1 MSDEYIN
8 GLKNL
13 LKIFLQSVP
22 DFRTALIAHRSSLVT
37 FWCAHRSSLIAQ
49 HFLVAIILSSFLSS
63 ALTLGGPAQLPI
75 SLRWVSDS
83 TAPGK
88 AIVEVTGLSAD
99 SLQTLA
105 RWKPAQWQQVFSVHA
120 GGSPTAID
128 PSLPAMLGAYRISS
142 DVVRFEPQFPLE
154 PGLVYRAVFR
164 PDRLPGKNKQTELL
178 TAEFRLPPR
187 DNTPTTIV
195 SQIYPSGDVLPENLL
210 KFYIHFSAPMSR
222 GRIYDHIT
230 LREKSGGK
238 AIELPFLEIDE
249 ELWDPAMQRLTLFI
263 DPGRIKRGVR
273 PLEEIGPALE
283 EGKSYTLIIGREW
296 RDGAGKP
303 LREAFEKQFY
313 VGPPD
318 REPLAPDTWKINP
331 PAAETRE
338 ALALIFPEPLDQ
350 ALALR
355 LIQVTDERGNPLK
368 GTASIENRE
377 RLWRFIPLNSWRRGS
392 YRIVVQTT
400 IEDLAG
406 NNIGKPFEVDLFEG
420 VQRKLT
426 AASVKLSF
434 QIR

>member
-1 MSDEYIN
+1 
-8 GLKNL
+8 
-13 LKIFLQSVP
+13 
-22 DFRTALIAHRSSLVT
+22 
-37 FWCAHRSSLIAQ
+37 
-49 HFLVAIILSSFLSS
+49 
-63 ALTLGGPAQLPI
+63 
-75 SLRWVSDS
+75 
-83 TAPGK
+83 
-88 AIVEVTGLSAD
+88 
-99 SLQTLA
+99 
-105 RWKPAQWQQVFSVHA
+105 
-120 GGSPTAID
+120 
-128 PSLPAMLGAYRISS
+128 MLGAYRISS

-164 PDRLPGKNKQTELL
+164 PDRLPGKSKQTELL
-178 TAEFRLPPR
+178 TAEFRRPPR
-187 DNTPTTIV
+187 DNTPTTVV

-230 LREKSGGK
+230 LREKSSGK

-283 EGKSYTLIIGREW
+283 EGKSYTLIIDREW
-296 RDGAGKP
+296 RDGAGKL
-303 LREAFEKQFY
+303 LRETFEKQFY

-318 REPLAPDTWKINP
+318 REPLAPDTWRINP

-355 LIQVTDERGNPLK
+355 LIQVTDERGNPIK
-368 GTASIENRE
+368 GSASVENRE
-377 RLWRFIPLNSWRRGS
+377 RLWRFIPLTTWRRGS

-406 NNIGKPFEVDLFEG
+406 NNIGKSFEVDLFEG
-420 VQRKLT
+420 VQRQLT

>member
-1 MSDEYIN
+1 
-8 GLKNL
+8 
-13 LKIFLQSVP
+13 
-22 DFRTALIAHRSSLVT
+22 
-37 FWCAHRSSLIAQ
+37 
-49 HFLVAIILSSFLSS
+49 
-63 ALTLGGPAQLPI
+63 
-75 SLRWVSDS
+75 
-83 TAPGK
+83 
-88 AIVEVTGLSAD
+88 
-99 SLQTLA
+99 
-105 RWKPAQWQQVFSVHA
+105 
-120 GGSPTAID
+120 
-128 PSLPAMLGAYRISS
+128 
-142 DVVRFEPQFPLE
+142 VVRFEPQFPLE

-164 PDRLPGKNKQTELL
+164 PDRLPGKSKQTELL
-178 TAEFRLPPR
+178 TAEFRRPPR
-187 DNTPTTIV
+187 DNTPTTVV
-195 SQIYPSGDVLPENLL
+195 SQIYPSSDALPENLL

-230 LREKSGGK
+230 LREKSSGK

-283 EGKSYTLIIGREW
+283 EGKSYTLIIDREW
-296 RDGAGKP
+296 RDSAGKP
-303 LREAFEKQFY
+303 LRETFEKQFY

-318 REPLAPDTWKINP
+318 REPLAPDTWRINP

-355 LIQVTDERGNPLK
+355 LIQVTDERGNPVK
-368 GTASIENRE
+368 GSASVENRE
-377 RLWRFIPLNSWRRGS
+377 RLWRFIPLTSWRRGS

-406 NNIGKPFEVDLFEG
+406 NNIGKSFEVDLFEG
-420 VQRKLT
+420 VQRQLT

>member
-1 MSDEYIN
+1 LGTFWIRVF
-8 GLKNL
+8 K
-13 LKIFLQSVP
+13 KILQ
-22 DFRTALIAHRSSLVT
+22 FRISTQHSALSTQHYFALIT
-37 FWCAHRSSLIAQ
+37 LI
-49 HFLVAIILSSFLSS
+49 SFPLFAGAAPPQSD
-63 ALTLGGPAQLPI
+63 TPPAI
-75 SLRWVSDS
+75 SLHWVSE
-83 TAPGK
+83 TATPHK
-88 AIVEVTGLSAD
+88 AVLEVRGLSAD
-99 SLQTLA
+99 SLRSLA
-105 RWKPAQWQQVFSVHA
+105 RWKPAQWQQLLSVYA
-120 GGSPTAID
+120 GDS
-128 PSLPAMLGAYRISS
+128 SLPPMVGAYRVLT

-154 PGLVYRAVFR
+154 PGLAYRAVLR
-164 PDRLPGKNKQTELL
+164 PDRLPGNSKQTEI
-178 TAEFRLPPR
+178 TAEYRLPPR
-187 DNTPTTIV
+187 DNTPTTVV

-230 LREKSGGK
+230 LREKSSGK

-283 EGKSYTLIIGREW
+283 EGKSYTLIIDRDW
-296 RDGAGKP
+296 RDSAGRP
-303 LREAFEKQFY
+303 LRATFEKDFW

-318 REPLAPDTWKINP
+318 REPLTPDAWKINP

-338 ALALIFPEPLDQ
+338 AHARNNTETLDQ

-355 LIQVTDERGNPLK
+355 LIQVTDERGNPIK
-368 GTASIENRE
+368 GSASLENRE
-377 RLWRFIPLNSWRRGS
+377 RLWRFIPLGPWRRGS

-406 NNIGKPFEVDLFEG
+406 NNIGKSFEVDLFEG

-426 AASVKLSF
+426 AASVKLTF